1 MIGVFFSFCF
11 GFFIIRY
18 QTSLLLGRGS
28 DHAVHL
34 FLVRALRGN
43 RGKLPVQIPGII
55 NPSYCGAM
63 PLYLHW
69 VLSRFPDATQR
80 WVEQNLAA
88 AVMVCQLL
96 SITGFLLINNA
107 KDYLIGLSCVLTVLT
122 PYTYHAF
129 SARNYGLSS
138 RGIGLALFTVLGL
151 VDVFIF
157 SSNHGDYV
165 MVGWVVVVFLSF
177 LIWCFNTFA
186 QQIFIINGLIHLCF
200 GRAQLIISLI
210 VGLILFIIV
219 HRQYAVSYLYHTCR
233 FIYNYAT
240 EVADRFILQR
250 RPSIWGDWI
259 KDIWVSFRGS
269 KLKAL
274 SYIYSNSLF
283 IMVFLMPAVLV
294 SSWLTI
300 HSYKPNAEFSNYQ
313 ICGLYSMSGLIAGV
327 MITFRRTRFLGEPER
342 YLEAVVPFASIY
354 LANHLIESAV
364 NDKIIVLLCIILGA
378 VCVGQI
384 FVIKM
389 QTPHVEKALN
399 EIYEIESAIKSKMD
413 SNSISLCC
421 NNEEVTK
428 MLMRNPWKFFRLWAA
443 GQSYAGMSFGQAV
456 DVYPYLT
463 ADCFQ
468 KVIIEYKATVA
479 IIDVRSNADLPDVKG
494 CYPIQ
499 MAKTDTFR
507 VYKIEW
513 NE

>member
-1 MIGVFFSFCF
+1 
-11 GFFIIRY
+11 
-18 QTSLLLGRGS
+18 
-28 DHAVHL
+28 
-34 FLVRALRGN
+34 
-43 RGKLPVQIPGII
+43 
-55 NPSYCGAM
+55 
-63 PLYLHW
+63 
-69 VLSRFPDATQR
+69 
-80 WVEQNLAA
+80 
-88 AVMVCQLL
+88 
-96 SITGFLLINNA
+96 
-107 KDYLIGLSCVLTVLT
+107 
-122 PYTYHAF
+122 
-129 SARNYGLSS
+129 
-138 RGIGLALFTVLGL
+138 
-151 VDVFIF
+151 
-157 SSNHGDYV
+157 
-165 MVGWVVVVFLSF
+165 
-177 LIWCFNTFA
+177 
-186 QQIFIINGLIHLCF
+186 
-200 GRAQLIISLI
+200 
-210 VGLILFIIV
+210 
-219 HRQYAVSYLYHTCR
+219 
-233 FIYNYAT
+233 
-240 EVADRFILQR
+240 
-250 RPSIWGDWI
+250 
-259 KDIWVSFRGS
+259 
-269 KLKAL
+269 
-274 SYIYSNSLF
+274 
-283 IMVFLMPAVLV
+283 MPAVLV

-300 HSYKPNAEFSNYQ
+300 HSYKPNAEVSNYQ